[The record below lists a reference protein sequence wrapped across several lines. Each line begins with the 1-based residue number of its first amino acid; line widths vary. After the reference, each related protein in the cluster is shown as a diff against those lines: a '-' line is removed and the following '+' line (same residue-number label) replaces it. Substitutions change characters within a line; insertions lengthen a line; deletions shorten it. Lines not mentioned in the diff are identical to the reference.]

1 MPIAIILLHFGLVC
15 AAILLLMLLCSTGNW
30 ADLLPATTW
39 IAVDLLVSVTSMA
52 LCLRPDYAAALA
64 PGLVRAH
71 FLFFVLAV
79 AWMGL
84 DALRAKH
91 PLSAI
96 FFFAFAAVLVG
107 RVFQFLAARWRFL
120 GFGSI
125 EALNALI
132 YLAAVFILVQ
142 ALLLPIPP
150 EPAHVPTV
158 AEHFPRRLTASLAL
172 RERAE

>member
-30 ADLLPATTW
+30 AELFPATTW

-64 PGLVRAH
+64 PALVRAH
-71 FLFFVLAV
+71 FIFFVLAV
-79 AWMGL
+79 AWMGF

-107 RVFQFLAARWRFL
+107 RVFQYLAARWQFL
-120 GFGSI
+120 GFGAI
-125 EALNALI
+125 EALNAII

-150 EPAHVPTV
+150 EPVQQPAT
-158 AEHFPRRLTASLAL
+158 AEHFSPSLTATLAL